1 MPVFDELCNARSDT
15 ELFVLLCDLI
25 HTPTSR
31 PLRAELASVRQKD
44 GLALELTIR
53 QGMQQRVAPKE
64 VHLLWVITHVFTLP
78 ANGPLV
84 WQMKDQP
91 TLTGLEA
98 IRARLDRL
106 RVSLDQLLLAD
117 RQQSEHV

>member
-1 MPVFDELCNARSDT
+1 MSVFDELCNARSDT
-15 ELFVLLCDLI
+15 ELFVLLCDLT
-25 HTPTSR
+25 HTPTYR
-31 PLRAELASVRQKD
+31 PLRAELASVRQKE

-91 TLTGLEA
+91 ALTGLEA

-106 RVSLDQLLLAD
+106 RASLDQLLLAD
-117 RQQSEHV
+117 QQQSEHA